1 MNQWFR
7 CFLTKFGVD
16 STMKYAQES
25 RKDLGSNLIKNSIK
39 YVRFGIQAFEFEYD
53 STLSCRSI
61 ASLASGSFIPSM
73 SHLSRSAG
81 TSDREAHR
89 LTEFGFLYL
98 RYPFRFILLISQ
110 TYSAATQV
118 HCDMC
123 FNHIITG
130 CYVDRMDVSGFNLKP
145 H

>member
-1 MNQWFR
+1 MNHMHWFR

-25 RKDLGSNLIKNSIK
+25 RKDLGSNLIKNSVK

-53 STLSCRSI
+53 ATLSCRSI

-89 LTEFGFLYL
+89 LTDSNTGAL
-98 RYPFRFILLISQ
+98 RHVFQSH
-110 TYSAATQV
+110 
-118 HCDMC
+118 HCWMSC
-123 FNHIITG
+123 
-130 CYVDRMDVSGFNLKP
+130 R
-145 H
+145 